1 MNPQIPMN
9 LGPLEIRTLKPK
21 DKRRSDLY
29 EMFIPPFFT
38 ASQDLHHLL
47 IKPVQEDL
55 SRFKV
60 LGIIPNGKLHLLP
73 FPVLGE
79 MNREGEF
86 RFLLEDKS
94 LFFLNSQSILKFA
107 QKRAKEIGEEGTLIA
122 FGNPDNS
129 LRYAEEEIELIKKIF
144 PKVIAF
150 VREDA
155 TEDKVK
161 KRLPGFDIL
170 HLATHG
176 KMKANIRDSYI
187 LLAPSS
193 DGKEDGRLFLKE
205 IWGLQLTGYQLVTLS
220 ACETAKGK
228 EASGDIMVSL
238 ETAFLRAGT
247 PTILASLWG
256 VDDQAT
262 GILMKVFY
270 DLIEKGK
277 AEALREAQM
286 VLLKNPRYVYP
297 YYWAPFILVG
307 DWR

>member
-1 MNPQIPMN
+1 M
-9 LGPLEIRTLKPK
+9 GPLEVKTFKPK
-21 DKRRSDLY
+21 EEGRSALY
-29 EMFIPPFFT
+29 EMFVLPFFKT
-38 ASQDLHHLL
+38 SEELYRVL
-47 IKPVQEDL
+47 IKPVEREL
-55 SRFKV
+55 SKFRV

-73 FPVLGE
+73 FQALGE
-79 MNREGEF
+79 KAPEGNF
-86 RFLLEDKS
+86 QFLLEDKS
-94 LFFLNSQSILKFA
+94 LFQLNGQSILKFA
-107 QKRAKEIGEEGTLIA
+107 QKRATKIGGKARLIA

-129 LRYAEEEIELIKKIF
+129 LKYAEKEIELIKGIF
-144 PKVIAF
+144 SKSKAF
-150 VREDA
+150 LREDA

-161 KRLPGFDIL
+161 TGLGGFDIL

-176 KMKANIRDSYI
+176 KMKGEIRESYI
-187 LLAPSS
+187 LLAQSS
-193 DGKEDGRLFLKE
+193 DGREDGRLFLRE
-205 IWGLQLTGYQLVTLS
+205 IWGLPLRGYQLVTLS

-262 GILMKVFY
+262 GILMKSFY
-270 DLIEKGK
+270 ENLTRQGK
-277 AEALREAQM
+277 AEALRGAQAALM
-286 VLLKNPRYVYP
+286 KDPRFAFP